1 MQTILVIE
9 DEAQTRKVLLN
20 CLKFEGYKAIEAD
33 NGRTGIKLAQEHH
46 PDLIV
51 CDIMM
56 PDIDGYGVLSM
67 LRQTISTLAIPV
79 IFLTAKVSMFDL
91 RLGMDLGAED
101 YLTKPCNVER
111 FLTAITTRLKR
122 KKELQKCY
130 ASSSNISNFN
140 TSNSNISNSNISN
153 SESFFTQNKMPE
165 CSKITKV
172 FEFIEAN
179 FYRPLELK
187 EVASS
192 LGYSPAYLTN
202 LVRQKTGKTVKQW
215 IIERRMYKARQLLLD
230 TDLSIAKISTDTGYT
245 DTSYFIRQFKQL
257 HGTSPNLWRKNP
269 QKNIKQ

>member
-20 CLKFEGYKAIEAD
+20 CLKFEGYKALEAD
-33 NGRTGIKLAQEHH
+33 NGRTGIKLAQKHH

-67 LRQTISTLAIPV
+67 LRQQLSTLAIPV
-79 IFLTAKVSMFDL
+79 IFLTAKVSMLDL
-91 RLGMDLGAED
+91 RQGMDLGAED

-122 KKELQKCY
+122 KEQLQQCY
-130 ASSSNISNFN
+130 SS
-140 TSNSNISNSNISN
+140 TSNTSN
-153 SESFFTQNKMPE
+153 SESFFARYKIPK
-165 CSKITKV
+165 CSKTSLV

-179 FYRPLELK
+179 FHRPLELK
-187 EVASS
+187 EVAAE

-202 LVRQKTGKTVKQW
+202 LVRQKTGRTVKQW
-215 IIERRMYKARQLLLD
+215 IIERRMDTARQLLLN
-230 TDLSIAKISTDTGYT
+230 TDRAIAEIATDTGYT
-245 DTSYFIRQFKQL
+245 DTGYFIRQFKQL
-257 HGTSPNLWRKNP
+257 HGTSPNLWRNNP
-269 QKNIKQ
+269 KSDRSYSF

>member
-9 DEAQTRKVLLN
+9 DEAQIRKVLLN
-20 CLKFEGYKAIEAD
+20 CLKFEGYRAIEAD
-33 NGRTGIKLAQEHH
+33 NGRTGIKLAQEHC

-56 PDIDGYGVLSM
+56 PDIDGYGVLSR
-67 LRQTISTLAIPV
+67 LRQQLSTLTIPI
-79 IFLTAKVSMFDL
+79 IFLTAKVSMPDL

-111 FLTAITTRLKR
+111 FLTAITARLKR
-122 KKELQKCY
+122 KQELQQCY
-130 ASSSNISNFN
+130 G
-140 TSNSNISNSNISN
+140 SNSNNSNSQP
-153 SESFFTQNKMPE
+153 FFSQHKPAG
-165 CSKITKV
+165 CSKTSKV

-179 FYRPLELK
+179 FNRPLELK

-192 LGYSPAYLTN
+192 LGYSSAYLTN
-202 LVRQKTGKTVKQW
+202 LVRQKTGRTIKQW
-215 IIERRMYKARQLLLD
+215 IIERRMYEARQLLLD
-230 TDLSIAKISTDTGYT
+230 TDKAIAQIATNTGYL

-269 QKNIKQ
+269 KNHRGCRSL

>member
-20 CLKFEGYKAIEAD
+20 CLKFEGYRAIEAN

-67 LRQTISTLAIPV
+67 LRQKISTLAIPI
-79 IFLTAKVSMFDL
+79 IFLTAKVSMPDL

-122 KKELQKCY
+122 KEELQKCY
-130 ASSSNISNFN
+130 SLDSNSSNNEF
-140 TSNSNISNSNISN
+140 
-153 SESFFTQNKMPE
+153 FFTQYKLPR
-165 CSKITKV
+165 CSKTTKV

-179 FYRPLELK
+179 YYRPLELT
-187 EVASS
+187 EVASN
-192 LGYSPAYLTN
+192 LGYSSAYLTN
-202 LVRQKTGKTVKQW
+202 FVRQKTGRTVKQW
-215 IIERRMYKARQLLLD
+215 IIERRMHKARQLLLD
-230 TDLSIAKISTDTGYT
+230 TDKAIAQIAADTGYT
-245 DTSYFIRQFKQL
+245 DTGYFIRQFKQL
-257 HGTSPNLWRKNP
+257 HGTSPNLWRKSPKNP
-269 QKNIKQ
+269 GKY